1 MRQKFKKEEMSRK
14 SYQDAARRK
23 DEEIK
28 MVQGDIKQVEQRL

>member
-1 MRQKFKKEEMSRK
+1 MRQKLKKEEMSRK

-28 MVQGDIKQVEQRL
+28 KVANDVK